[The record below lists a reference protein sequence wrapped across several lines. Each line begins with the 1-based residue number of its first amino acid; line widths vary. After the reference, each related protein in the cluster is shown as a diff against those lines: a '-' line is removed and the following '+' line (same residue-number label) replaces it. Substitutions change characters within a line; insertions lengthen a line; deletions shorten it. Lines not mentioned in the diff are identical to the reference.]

1 MDLRFLDDARL
12 QCTGRVNDALSPF
25 LEATVRTA
33 TPLALAALGEVVV
46 ERAGVINIGLEGA
59 IIAGAFGALVGA
71 GSGSVM
77 LGFAAGAMAGA
88 IIGAIAGGFIT
99 WLRADQIVTGTAITL
114 LGLGLTGLLYRTL
127 YGAAGA
133 GLSIPTLPPLQVP
146 LLSSIPS
153 IGTALFA
160 QPASTYLCYLL
171 VPVLWAVLSRTHIG
185 LAIRACGESPRAAV
199 AAGVNLRTIRFA
211 ALVVGGLCGGLAGAT
226 LVLAQSGTFIEG
238 MSSGRGFI
246 AIAIVVLGRWHPA
259 GAVLAAL
266 LFGGAMA
273 LQYLLQAMGWS
284 IPYQLVLA
292 TPYVLTL
299 LALAG
304 LAGRVTAPA
313 ALGHAEPEAM

>member
-1 MDLRFLDDARL
+1 MSE
-12 QCTGRVNDALSPF
+12 ALSPF
-25 LEATVRTA
+25 LEAAVRTA
-33 TPLALAALGEVVV
+33 TPLALAALGEVMV
-46 ERAGVINIGLEGA
+46 ERSGVINIGLEGA

-88 IIGAIAGGFIT
+88 AIGAVAGGFIT

-127 YGAAGA
+127 YGATGA
-133 GLSIPTLPPLQVP
+133 GLSIPTLVPLRIP
-146 LLSSIPS
+146 LLSSIPL

-160 QPASTYLCYLL
+160 QPVSTYLSYLL
-171 VPVLWAVLSRTHIG
+171 VPTFWAILWRTHIG

-199 AAGVNLRTIRFA
+199 TAGINLRLVQFA
-211 ALVVGGLCGGLAGAT
+211 TLMVGGLCGGLAGAT

-246 AIAIVVLGRWHPA
+246 AIAIVVLGRWHPV

-313 ALGHAEPEAM
+313 ALGRTESEAA

>member
-1 MDLRFLDDARL
+1 M
-12 QCTGRVNDALSPF
+12 NDALSLF
-25 LEATVRTA
+25 LEASVRTA

-77 LGFAAGAMAGA
+77 LGFAAGATAGV
-88 IIGAIAGGFIT
+88 IIGTIAGGFIA

-133 GLSIPTLPPLQVP
+133 GLSIPTLSPLRVP
-146 LLSSIPS
+146 LLAGIPWV
-153 IGTALFA
+153 GTALFA
-160 QPASTYLCYLL
+160 QPASTYLTYLL
-171 VPVLWAVLSRTHIG
+171 VPVLWVILWRTHLG
-185 LAIRACGESPRAAV
+185 LAIRACGESPGAAV
-199 AAGVNLRTIRFA
+199 AAGVNVRIIQFA
-211 ALVVGGLCGGLAGAT
+211 TLIVGGLFGGLAGAT
-226 LVLAQSGTFIEG
+226 LVLSQSGTFIEG

-246 AIAIVVLGRWHPA
+246 AIAIVVLGRWHPV
-259 GAVLAAL
+259 GALLAAL
-266 LFGGAMA
+266 LFGAAMA

-304 LAGRVTAPA
+304 LAGRVSAPA
-313 ALGHAEPEAM
+313 ALGRADAEATT

>member
-1 MDLRFLDDARL
+1 MSE
-12 QCTGRVNDALSPF
+12 ALSPF
-25 LEATVRTA
+25 LEAAVRTA
-33 TPLALAALGEVVV
+33 TPLALAALGEVMV
-46 ERAGVINIGLEGA
+46 ERSGVINIGLEGA

-77 LGFAAGAMAGA
+77 FGFAAGAMAGA
-88 IIGAIAGGFIT
+88 AIGAVAGGFIT

-127 YGAAGA
+127 YGATGA
-133 GLSIPTLPPLQVP
+133 GLSIPTLVPLRIP
-146 LLSSIPS
+146 LLSSIPL

-160 QPASTYLCYLL
+160 QPVSTYLSYLL
-171 VPVLWAVLSRTHIG
+171 VPTFWAILWRTHIG

-199 AAGVNLRTIRFA
+199 TAGINLRLVQFA
-211 ALVVGGLCGGLAGAT
+211 TLMVGGLCGGLAGAT

-246 AIAIVVLGRWHPA
+246 AIAIVVLGRWHPV

-313 ALGHAEPEAM
+313 ALGRTESEAA

>member
-1 MDLRFLDDARL
+1 MSE
-12 QCTGRVNDALSPF
+12 ALSPF
-25 LEATVRTA
+25 LEAAVRTA
-33 TPLALAALGEVVV
+33 TPLALAALGEVMV
-46 ERAGVINIGLEGA
+46 ERSGVINIGLEGA

-88 IIGAIAGGFIT
+88 AIGAVAGGFIT

-133 GLSIPTLPPLQVP
+133 GLSIPTLVPLRIP
-146 LLSSIPS
+146 LLSSIPL

-160 QPASTYLCYLL
+160 QPVSTYLSYLL
-171 VPVLWAVLSRTHIG
+171 VPTFWAILWRTHIG

-199 AAGVNLRTIRFA
+199 TAGINLRLVQFA
-211 ALVVGGLCGGLAGAT
+211 TLMVGGLCGGLAGAT

-246 AIAIVVLGRWHPA
+246 AIAIVVLGRWHPV

-313 ALGHAEPEAM
+313 ALGRTESEAA

>member
-1 MDLRFLDDARL
+1 M
-12 QCTGRVNDALSPF
+12 NDAFSLF
-25 LEATVRTA
+25 LEASVRTA

-46 ERAGVINIGLEGA
+46 ERSGVINIGLEGA
-59 IIAGAFGALVGA
+59 IVAGAFGALVGA

-77 LGFAAGAMAGA
+77 LGFAAAAMTGA
-88 IIGAIAGGFIT
+88 IIGAVAGGFIT
-99 WLRADQIVTGTAITL
+99 WLRSDQIVTGTAITL
-114 LGLGLTGLLYRTL
+114 LGLGLTGLLYRTA

-133 GLSIPTLPPLQVP
+133 GLSIPTLSPLRIP
-146 LLSSIPS
+146 LVSNIPW

-160 QPASTYLCYLL
+160 QPGSTYLAYLL
-171 VPVLWAVLSRTHIG
+171 VPIFWAVLWHTHFG
-185 LAIRACGESPRAAV
+185 LSVRACGESPNAAA
-199 AAGVNLRTIRFA
+199 AAGINVRTIRFA
-211 ALVVGGLCGGLAGAT
+211 ALIIGGVCGGLAGAT

-238 MSSGRGFI
+238 MSAGRGFI
-246 AIAIVVLGRWHPA
+246 AIAIVVLGRWHPL

-266 LFGGAMA
+266 LFGAAMA

-284 IPYQLVLA
+284 ISYQLVLA

-313 ALGHAEPEAM
+313 ALGRAESEAI